1 MSVEILGGMARGF
14 VVQVPKGDL
23 IRPTSV
29 LLKRR
34 IFDSWQNLEGYIF
47 IDLCAGSGAIGL
59 EALSRG
65 AQKTVFIEK
74 EPSVLKIL
82 NNNISKFNDRY
93 GEFDFQVI
101 KDDFKKWLLRFVDT
115 YSSWNDSAKEN
126 TILFFDPPYEK
137 QDLYDFFVKTVMQGT
152 WFKGYVWVESDQKKG
167 VSSDFFDQFKEIN
180 IKNYEQ
186 GSRYICVFS
195 F

>member
-1 MSVEILGGMARGF
+1 MSVEILGGLARGF
-14 VVQVPKGDL
+14 LVQVPKGDL

-82 NNNISKFNDRY
+82 NNNISKFNERY
-93 GEFDFQVI
+93 GEHDFQVL
-101 KDDFKKWLLRFVDT
+101 KDDFKKWLPRFIDA
-115 YSSWNDSAKEN
+115 YSSWNNSTQEN
-126 TILFFDPPYEK
+126 TILFFDPPYEIK
-137 QDLYDFFVKTVMQGT
+137 EFYDFFVKTVMQGT
-152 WFKGYVWVESDQKKG
+152 WFKGYVWIESDQKKG
-167 VSSDFFDQFKEIN
+167 VALDFFEQFKEIN

>member
-1 MSVEILGGMARGF
+1 MPVEILGGKARGF
-14 VVQVPKGDL
+14 RVQIPKGDYV
-23 IRPTSV
+23 RPTSV

-74 EPSVLKIL
+74 EPQVLKIL
-82 NNNISKFNDRY
+82 NQNIDKFKERY
-93 GEFDFQVI
+93 GINDFQVI
-101 KDDFKKWLLRFVDT
+101 KHDFKNWILEFTEV
-115 YSSWNDSAKEN
+115 YSLWHDSAKEN
-126 TILFFDPPYEK
+126 TILFFDPPYERK
-137 QDLYDFFVKTVMQGT
+137 DFYEFFVKIVMEGT
-152 WFKGYVWVESDQKKG
+152 WFKGHVWIESDQKKG
-167 VSSDFFDQFKEIN
+167 VSPDIFDPFKEIN

-186 GSRYICVFS
+186 GSRYISVFS

>member
-1 MSVEILGGMARGF
+1 MSVEILGGLARGF
-14 VVQVPKGDL
+14 LVQVPKGDL

-82 NNNISKFNDRY
+82 NNNISKFNERY
-93 GEFDFQVI
+93 GEHDFQVL
-101 KDDFKKWLLRFVDT
+101 KDDFKKWLPKFIDA
-115 YSSWNDSAKEN
+115 YSSWNNSTQEN
-126 TILFFDPPYEK
+126 TILFFDPPYEIK
-137 QDLYDFFVKTVMQGT
+137 EFYDFFVKTVMQGT
-152 WFKGYVWVESDQKKG
+152 WFKGYVWIESDQKKG
-167 VSSDFFDQFKEIN
+167 VSLDFFDQFKEIS